1 MFKISL
7 ILKCRSIVGA
17 FIKVEALVATFSK
30 YGGNYHE
37 SLLTALVTNSAPAQA
52 QGILAL

>member
-17 FIKVEALVATFSK
+17 FIKVEALVAAFSK
-30 YGGNYHE
+30 YCGNYHE
-37 SLLTALVTNSAPAQA
+37 SLLTAL
-52 QGILAL
+52 LL

>member
-17 FIKVEALVATFSK
+17 FIKVEALVAAFSE
-30 YGGNYHE
+30 YCENYCE
-37 SLLTALVTNSAPAQA
+37 SLLTAQL
-52 QGILAL
+52 L